1 MPLTYGENHRII
13 EGNMGRFSC
22 LIIREEEIMRGKS
35 ALLAVILIL
44 AIILAAVGGS
54 FLILSNN
61 YLVDFKLYPKN
72 ATSMDL
78 RDEDMSIE
86 HYEALHQKMPRCK
99 ILWNVPFQSGKLP
112 SDTTEI
118 TVDTLSAED
127 VERLAYFPQ
136 LETVHAES
144 CRDYESLALLRQK
157 YPNVTV
163 SSCVVL
169 DGIEYPADTES
180 VELKTASPENLSML
194 PLLTKLR
201 TVTVANSEGSQDF
214 SALSQYCRDNGLDF
228 RFHIG
233 GELVDASVQE
243 LTVEGITD
251 ADLSLL
257 GNLPEL
263 KTLRMV
269 DPAADPAAVA
279 ALPETYPDVDI
290 SWEVRIGDQ
299 VFQST
304 DTEVDLSQT
313 VVNDIAEVE
322 AQMEYLP
329 NAEKVIFGLCGKFG
343 DGLDNP
349 NWGNSKA
356 KVVACD
362 IANEDMAAYRDRV
375 RDKYKVVWTVRLGPS
390 IALRTDKDNFMP
402 NHFGVGQFFD
412 DYTVNLKYC
421 EDMVCLDLGHMT
433 MHTIDFVSYMPNLKY
448 LILAWTEVQY
458 IEPIRSC
465 KNLIWLEL
473 DNSCIRDYSP
483 LVDCTALEDLNIG
496 KTFCDI
502 TPITQ
507 MTWLK
512 NLYMIFGSGGDAWK
526 CTQALPNTRVVA
538 NGDATVGGGWRRLP
552 NYYDMRDCLGMYY
565 MN

>member
-1 MPLTYGENHRII
+1 
-13 EGNMGRFSC
+13 
-22 LIIREEEIMRGKS
+22 MRGKS
-35 ALLAVILIL
+35 VLLAVVLIL
-44 AIILAAVGGS
+44 AILLAVVGGL
-54 FLILSNN
+54 FLILNGN

-72 ATSMDL
+72 ASSMDL
-78 RDEDMSIE
+78 RQEEISIE
-86 HYEALHQKMPRCK
+86 HYDTLHEKLPRCR
-99 ILWNVPFQSGKLP
+99 ILWNVPFQNGTLS
-112 SDTTEI
+112 SDITEI
-118 TVDTLSAED
+118 TVDTLSSQD
-127 VERLAYFPQ
+127 VERLAYFPK

-144 CRDYESLALLRQK
+144 CRDYDNLALLHQK
-157 YPNVTV
+157 YPDLKV

-194 PLLTKLR
+194 PLLKNLH
-201 TVTVANSEGSQDF
+201 TVTVADSEGGQDF
-214 SALSQYCRDNGLDF
+214 SALSAYCRDNGLNF
-228 RFHIG
+228 WFHIG
-233 GELVDASVQE
+233 GQLVDTNVQE
-243 LTVEGITD
+243 LTMEGITD
-251 ADLSLL
+251 ADLALLDSLT
-257 GNLPEL
+257 EL
-263 KTLRMV
+263 KTLSLV
-269 DPAADPAAVA
+269 DPKAN
-279 ALPETYPDVDI
+279 PETLISYAESRPDVAV
-290 SWEVRIGDQ
+290 SWEVRIGDK

-313 VVNDIAEVE
+313 VVTDLSEVE
-322 AQMEYLP
+322 AKMEYLP
-329 NAEKVIFGLCGKFG
+329 GVEKVIFGLCGKFG
-343 DGLDNP
+343 EGLDNP
-349 NWGNSKA
+349 DWGNSKA

-448 LILAWTEVQY
+448 LILAWSEVQY

-465 KNLIWLEL
+465 KNLVWLEL

-512 NLYMIFGSGGDAWK
+512 NLYMIFGSAGDAWK
-526 CTQALPNTRVVA
+526 CTQALPDTRVVA

>member
-1 MPLTYGENHRII
+1 
-13 EGNMGRFSC
+13 MGRFSC

-72 ATSMDL
+72 AASMDL
-78 RDEDMSIE
+78 REEDMSIE
-86 HYEALHQKMPRCK
+86 HFEALHQKMPRCK

-118 TVDTLSAED
+118 TVDTLSEED

-157 YPNVTV
+157 YSNVTV

-201 TVTVANSEGSQDF
+201 TVTVESNEGSQDF